1 MIDRLNIELVT
12 KFGTDIEYHGIRQ
25 DTAWLCLSR
34 VTCLFFWLFY

>member
-25 DTAWLCLSR
+25 DMAW
-34 VTCLFFWLFY
+34 